1 MNSLCKQ
8 YISEVKLLLPA
19 IGKSEKNYLASLTSN
34 LEDFCDDT
42 SPQTID
48 DLYQEFGTPVDT
60 VNSYISTL
68 PTETL
73 IKRIRKSKYLRYF
86 IVTLILLF
94 LPLQIIEVFKF
105 LSRKPSILQIQIL
118 NKEKKISMKRKIT
131 LCLISP
137 LFLLCSIPTSTKA
150 DTIFDTCH
158 KTPYTIQTVITDA
171 SPSINLAP
179 TLSRTSHNITKTKT
193 TYMRDSSGTV
203 L

>member
-42 SPQTID
+42 SPQTIN
-48 DLYQEFGTPVDT
+48 DLYQKFGTPIDT

-86 IVTLILLF
+86 IVTLIIMF
-94 LPLQIIEVFKF
+94 ACITFVFAITNYRSFQVFKQEIVYF
-105 LSRKPSILQIQIL
+105 T
-118 NKEKKISMKRKIT
+118 N
-131 LCLISP
+131 
-137 LFLLCSIPTSTKA
+137 
-150 DTIFDTCH
+150 
-158 KTPYTIQTVITDA
+158 TD
-171 SPSINLAP
+171 I
-179 TLSRTSHNITKTKT
+179 K
-193 TYMRDSSGTV
+193 
-203 L
+203 

>member
-1 MNSLCKQ
+1 MSRTLLKVAGEQNDPLRVKVFPRDFVDKPLLPLILLQFSDKQ

-48 DLYQEFGTPVDT
+48 DLYKEFGTPVDT

-86 IVTLILLF
+86 IVTLIIMF
-94 LPLQIIEVFKF
+94 ACITFVFAITNYRSFQVFK
-105 LSRKPSILQIQIL
+105 Q
-118 NKEKKISMKRKIT
+118 E
-131 LCLISP
+131 
-137 LFLLCSIPTSTKA
+137 
-150 DTIFDTCH
+150 
-158 KTPYTIQTVITDA
+158 TVYFTNTD
-171 SPSINLAP
+171 I
-179 TLSRTSHNITKTKT
+179 K
-193 TYMRDSSGTV
+193 
-203 L
+203 